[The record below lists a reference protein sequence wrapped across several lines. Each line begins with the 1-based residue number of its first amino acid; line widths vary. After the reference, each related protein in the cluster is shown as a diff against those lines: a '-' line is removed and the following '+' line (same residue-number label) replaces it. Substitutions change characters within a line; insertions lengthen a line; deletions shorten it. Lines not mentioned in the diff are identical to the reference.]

1 MNKDFDN
8 INDLIEEVKQDKV
21 AQGAN
26 SSMLN
31 RYPVRFVLFDNFSDS
46 KSFVSELIELG
57 VTKMQKIIDW
67 MDKNNP
73 DQMLTYTNL
82 TERIKDYI
90 ETNNDSDSIIVP
102 FSELARFY
110 DNHLAKEFDA
120 LVATIKGIQTLING
134 FQHHQRIYI
143 PMIGQYGKMSKF
155 FTDSQCIMWH
165 LSHLNK
171 MKKDIT

>member
-73 DQMLTYTNL
+73 DQMLTYTILQKGLKTILKPTMILIALLFHFLSLPDSMIIIQLKSL
-82 TERIKDYI
+82 T
-90 ETNNDSDSIIVP
+90 
-102 FSELARFY
+102 
-110 DNHLAKEFDA
+110 H
-120 LVATIKGIQTLING
+120 
-134 FQHHQRIYI
+134 
-143 PMIGQYGKMSKF
+143 
-155 FTDSQCIMWH
+155 
-165 LSHLNK
+165 
-171 MKKDIT
+171 

>member
-90 ETNNDSDSIIVP
+90 ETNNDFRKRLSPLLQSRFNNFTKNSLFKRIRF
-102 FSELARFY
+102 FS
-110 DNHLAKEFDA
+110 
-120 LVATIKGIQTLING
+120 
-134 FQHHQRIYI
+134 
-143 PMIGQYGKMSKF
+143 
-155 FTDSQCIMWH
+155 
-165 LSHLNK
+165 
-171 MKKDIT
+171 